1 LSKPSGERPVVVVV
15 GGGFAGLSAV
25 KQLKKARVRTVLI
38 DKNNY
43 NLFAPLLYQ
52 VGTALLDPSEIAH
65 PIRGLIQPVRNCE
78 FLMATVTGFDLQER
92 IVRTDRGDVAYDYL
106 IVALGSETNFFSN
119 RSIERRSVAM
129 KTLEDAIA
137 LRNEV
142 LRRFEEARWAS
153 DPAERA
159 RLLTFMI
166 IGGGSTGV
174 ETAGAIQ
181 ELVRRVLKKDFKEM
195 SLDQVQVILLEAA
208 DRLLPPFHP
217 KLQQKALK
225 TLEKM
230 GVKVMFG
237 AAVKRV
243 DRERVILSDRSEL
256 PGGLVVWTAGVKA
269 SSLGSD
275 LSSALSTAGTVKVE
289 ETLQLPGHPEVFVVG
304 DLAAFDFEGSP
315 LPMLGAV
322 AGQEGKRAGRNLRAL
337 VEGKPQKPFHYRNKG
352 MMSTIGRNSAV
363 VQFRR
368 LRFGGF
374 IGWAAWLFVHLVL
387 IVSFRTQLVI
397 IWNWFWNYL
406 SNDRPARLILD
417 GEAIEKAEAG

>member
-1 LSKPSGERPVVVVV
+1 MSKPPDERPVVVVV

-25 KQLKKARVRTVLI
+25 KQLKRARVRTVLI

-217 KLQQKALK
+217 NLQQKALK

-230 GVKVMFG
+230 SVKVMFG